1 MCKSDLHQ
9 GKEIYHLRSCH
20 RLQLMHPQTSL
31 HACSSLVHVSGNY
44 HLFLKAR
51 QLPELV
57 LRATTKG
64 IVWGPRGLLA

>member
-1 MCKSDLHQ
+1 MHKFDFNQ
-9 GKEIYHLRSCH
+9 AKEIPSPMIL
-20 RLQLMHPQTSL
+20 PVNASL
-31 HACSSLVHVSGNY
+31 NQSACMQFPSLCLGNY

-64 IVWGPRGLLA
+64 AVWGLRGPLA